1 MQDEDVVGQV
11 EAART
16 ERQVAGRR
24 WVRWLPSVFL
34 ALAVVAAVSGSVYW
48 LADRPSSNTVEIYLA
63 TPTPEPPMVVHV
75 AGAVVSPGVYSL
87 EPASRVGDAIAV
99 AGGALP
105 NADIDALNLAAV
117 VTDGQRIE
125 VTFGSA
131 PDAAM
136 PSTGDGT
143 GANVIVSPVS
153 GLIDLNTADQST
165 LETLPNIGEVRA
177 RAIIDWRETNGPFES
192 LDSLRDV
199 PGIGPETVSGIRGLV
214 VPG

>member
-1 MQDEDVVGQV
+1 
-11 EAART
+11 
-16 ERQVAGRR
+16 
-24 WVRWLPSVFL
+24 
-34 ALAVVAAVSGSVYW
+34 
-48 LADRPSSNTVEIYLA
+48 
-63 TPTPEPPMVVHV
+63 
-75 AGAVVSPGVYSL
+75 
-87 EPASRVGDAIAV
+87 
-99 AGGALP
+99 
-105 NADIDALNLAAV
+105 
-117 VTDGQRIE
+117 
-125 VTFGSA
+125 
-131 PDAAM
+131 M